1 VIPLEPTVAMLQCL
15 AYPASLESLKT
26 RINAHNAISGVSP
39 IALESAAV
47 PCLRLPIQKGPGL
60 TVALGVI
67 EAPEANWGM
76 GLVPPMIAAGS
87 ASPNPPLPEREDMER
102 EMIGLLRSVQ
112 LPNVKSTS
120 DLIQMLDPLV
130 TWDEFEELTLP
141 ALWEEFS
148 GSRHHDSGERK

>member
-1 VIPLEPTVAMLQCL
+1 MLQCL
-15 AYPASLESLKT
+15 AFPASLETLKAKV
-26 RINAHNAISGVSP
+26 NAQNAISGASP
-39 IALESAAV
+39 IAPESAAV

-67 EAPEANWGM
+67 ESQDANWGM
-76 GLVPPMIAAGS
+76 GLIPPMIAAGS
-87 ASPNPPLPEREDMER
+87 ASPDLPLPEREDMER
-102 EMIGLLRSVQ
+102 EMVGLLRSVQ

-120 DLIQMLDPLV
+120 DLIQMLDPLT

-148 GSRHHDSGERK
+148 GSRHRDSGEHK

>member
-1 VIPLEPTVAMLQCL
+1 M
-15 AYPASLESLKT
+15 KT
-26 RINAHNAISGVSP
+26 KVNAQNALSGASP
-39 IALESAAV
+39 IAPESAAV
-47 PCLRLPIQKGPGL
+47 PCLRLTIQKGPGL

-67 EAPEANWGM
+67 ESQDANWGM
-76 GLVPPMIAAGS
+76 GLIPPMIAAGS
-87 ASPNPPLPEREDMER
+87 ASPDLPLPEREDMER
-102 EMIGLLRSVQ
+102 EMVGLLRSVQ

-120 DLIQMLDPLV
+120 ALTQMLDPLT